1 MKFNFDNENYARQL
15 DKNVFFKLSAKE
27 KEVYLKLKRQVPVE
41 EIILTIGD
49 VFSKVD
55 YRNLEK
61 EKLIDLLAISKSN
74 AVLWERKMEAAEDV
88 LTAVKRSGSNPKMIF
103 NLFFRNSSS
112 KKAEKPYWELT
123 RTMYSILG
131 VKFFDIGRE
140 EIAWLNS
147 IGLKNKYVSETEII
161 DPLFNILDTKEG
173 HEFINHLY
181 LCKNTICTCVESKK
195 GITELIEKT
204 KEYKKEIQ
212 NEFIIYDILIKEDLN
227 TVLSLV
233 NRCMDMYWITHLFH
247 ILKNGKRI
255 LNKTKGLDQSGKM
268 TRDTN
273 NNNIELKK
281 QNPEHKEKNE

>member
-1 MKFNFDNENYARQL
+1 MKFNFDNENYDRQL
-15 DKNVFFKLSAKE
+15 DKNVFFKLNAKE
-27 KEVYLKLKRQVPVE
+27 KEVYLKLKKHVPVE

-49 VFSKVD
+49 TFSKVD

-61 EKLIDLLAISKSN
+61 EKLIDLLAMSKSN

-103 NLFFRNSSS
+103 NLFFRNRTS

-131 VKFFDIGRE
+131 IKFFDISRE
-140 EIAWLNS
+140 EIVWLNS

-195 GITELIEKT
+195 GINELIEKT
-204 KEYKKEIQ
+204 REYKREIK
-212 NEFIIYDILIKEDLN
+212 NEFIIYDTLIKEDLN
-227 TVLSLV
+227 IVMSLI

-255 LNKTKGLDQSGKM
+255 LDKAKGSEQFGKM
-268 TRDTN
+268 DRN
-273 NNNIELKK
+273 PENKNVELKK
-281 QNPEHKEKNE
+281 ENTENNEKNN

>member
-27 KEVYLKLKRQVPVE
+27 KEVYLKLKRQIPVE

-61 EKLIDLLAISKSN
+61 DKLIDLLAMSKSN

-103 NLFFRNSSS
+103 NLFFRNRSG

-131 VKFFDIGRE
+131 IKFFDLSRE
-140 EIAWLNS
+140 ETAWLNS

-212 NEFIIYDILIKEDLN
+212 NEFIIYDILIKEDVN

-268 TRDTN
+268 TRDAN